1 MSHIYDVIGVGYG
14 PANMALAI
22 AMDERQEAI
31 DAVFVEAADRPR
43 WQGEM
48 LLPGS
53 DIQHNAIRDLVSLR
67 NPRSR
72 YSFINY
78 LHENDRLLG
87 HLNLPR
93 PFALRS
99 EYADY
104 IDWVRRTLPAT
115 VTYGRP
121 VKGISPSPLDPA
133 CWDVTLQGGGT
144 LTARCISLG
153 PGRSPY
159 IPSAFAG
166 LDEQRVFHLTS
177 YLSRIQD
184 LAGRFVAGLAPR
196 IVVVGGSQSAVE
208 ITLDLAGRFPDA
220 TISVLARPWAL
231 RAKDHSPFSEEIY
244 SPDFTQYYYR
254 SDEAHRRRLDV
265 FTRPTNYSAADL
277 DVLENLYMRIYEEKI
292 LGRERIK
299 LRGEIEIVKAEED
312 GAQIR
317 LTIRSAADSAED
329 SLCADA
335 VVLATG
341 FRDMGPEEHQE
352 PWHPLLDSVA
362 PSFVMASG
370 GYLAVAKDYALV
382 PLSENFGPVYLN
394 GLCETT
400 HGIGDAGSFSL
411 LSIRAQTIMTS
422 IEEYLHSLKAGGRR
436 GS

>member
-22 AMDERQEAI
+22 AMDEGQETV
-31 DAVFVEAADRPR
+31 DAVFVEAAERPR

-104 IDWVRRTLPAT
+104 IDWVRRTLPAA
-115 VTYGRP
+115 VTYGQP
-121 VKGISPSPLDPA
+121 VTGISPSRIDPA
-133 CWDVTLQGGGT
+133 CWDVTLRGGGT

-159 IPSAFAG
+159 VPSAFAG
-166 LDEQRVFHLTS
+166 LDGQRVFHLTS
-177 YLSRIQD
+177 YLSRIRD
-184 LAGRFVAGLAPR
+184 LAGRLAAGVPPR
-196 IVVVGGSQSAVE
+196 IAVVGASQSAVE
-208 ITLDLAGRFPDA
+208 ITLDLAGRCPDA

-244 SPDFTQYYYR
+244 SPGFTRYYYR
-254 SDEAHRRRLDV
+254 SNEEHRRRLDM

-277 DVLENLYMRIYEEKI
+277 DVLEDLYMRIYEDKI
-292 LGRERIK
+292 LGKNHIE
-299 LRGEIEIVKAEED
+299 LRGEVEIVKAEED
-312 GAQIR
+312 GDQIR
-317 LTIRSAADSAED
+317 LTVRSGADSAED
-329 SLCADA
+329 SLCVDA

-352 PWHPLLDSVA
+352 SWHPLLDSVVSSFAMA
-362 PSFVMASG
+362 PG
-370 GYLAVAKDYALV
+370 GYLAVAEDYALV
-382 PLSENFGPVYLN
+382 PLRENVGPVYLN

-422 IEEYLHSLKAGGRR
+422 IEEYFHCLEAGGKR